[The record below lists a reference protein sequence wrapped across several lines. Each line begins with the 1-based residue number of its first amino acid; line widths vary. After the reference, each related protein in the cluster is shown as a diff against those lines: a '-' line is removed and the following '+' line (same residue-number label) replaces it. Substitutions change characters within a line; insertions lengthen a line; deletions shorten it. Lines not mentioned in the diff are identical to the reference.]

1 MEDLEINEYYN
12 QQKSKEKKNRQIKK
26 INVEEEKTLHHSTP
40 THLKRKRSRLYLKQ
54 EDEDDD
60 NQDDDYNQDKKIKQE
75 ATMQKKKPQ
84 SWTKEEDVML
94 LELIHKHGFKA
105 SIIRDEMG
113 RKRGLS
119 SYVSRWE
126 VLKKKALV

>member
-1 MEDLEINEYYN
+1 NEYYN

-40 THLKRKRSRLYLKQ
+40 THLKRKR
-54 EDEDDD
+54 
-60 NQDDDYNQDKKIKQE
+60 NKKIKQE

-84 SWTKEEDVML
+84 SWTKEEDAML

-105 SIIRDEMG
+105 SVIRDEMG